1 MELTRFIP
9 QWGCP
14 IQADASRPFCH
25 STASHMHELSLA
37 INMVAIA
44 REEGERLGSPVRAVH
59 VRLGPMSGV
68 IKDQLV
74 SSFEVACRDTPLAGS
89 RLVIEET
96 PLIVYCPKCRVER
109 SLNSPQLLRCPE
121 CNVPTPKIIAGREL
135 QIVGLEIDDEQ

>member
-1 MELTRFIP
+1 
-9 QWGCP
+9 
-14 IQADASRPFCH
+14 
-25 STASHMHELSLA
+25 MHELSLA

-68 IKDQLV
+68 VRNLLE
-74 SSFEVACRDTPLAGS
+74 SSYEVACRDTPLAGS
-89 RLVIEET
+89 RLVVEET
-96 PLIVYCPKCRVER
+96 PLIVFCHKCRVER

-121 CNVPTPKIIAGREL
+121 CNAPTPKIVSGREL

>member
-1 MELTRFIP
+1 MGRTRSIRRWACRTP
-9 QWGCP
+9 G
-14 IQADASRPFCH
+14 DASPRSFHAADSP
-25 STASHMHELSLA
+25 MHELSLA

-44 REEGERLGSPVRAVH
+44 QEEGERLGFPVRAVH

-74 SSFEVACRDTPLAGS
+74 SSYEVACRGTPLAGS
-89 RLVIEET
+89 RIVIEET

-109 SLNSPQLLRCPE
+109 SLNSPQLLRCPV
-121 CNVPTPKIIAGREL
+121 CDAPTPKIVGGREL

>member
-1 MELTRFIP
+1 
-9 QWGCP
+9 
-14 IQADASRPFCH
+14 
-25 STASHMHELSLA
+25 MHELSLA

-44 REEGERLGSPVRAVH
+44 QEEGERLGAPIRAVH

-74 SSFEVACRDTPLAGS
+74 TSYEVACRDTPLAGS

-96 PLIVYCPKCRVER
+96 PLVVFCPKCRVER

-121 CNVPTPKIIAGREL
+121 CNTPTPKIVSGRKL